1 MENNDLQRAIDEIAN
16 GANNGSVGGFEEI
29 QDQMGVPP
37 MPPFNEMEGNDM
49 QDSDMDSLPSVDG
62 MPNSP
67 APVMDEK
74 IEQIREN
81 ALRELLPL
89 MEKTQANPIQ
99 KYSLYR
105 DAILSLHD
113 TSAVNGAYNAAKQI
127 EDESKRAEALLD
139 IVNIIDRM

>member
-16 GANNGSVGGFEEI
+16 GASNGGVGDFEDF
-29 QDQMGVPP
+29 QDQMGVLP
-37 MPPFNEMEGNDM
+37 MPPLNSMEGDVM
-49 QDSDMDSLPSVDG
+49 QDMDSLPSVDG
-62 MPNSP
+62 APNT
-67 APVMDEK
+67 PVTNDN

-89 MEKTQANPIQ
+89 MEKTHANPIQ

-113 TSAVNGAYNAAKQI
+113 TSAINGAYNAAKQI